1 MQNTFPVLDG
11 LLFEDPEKRLNAKK
25 DTLRKLIA
33 NEALK
38 ESQFGFERY
47 TIICSKNNL
56 TNISIGIQSYGSS
69 WEDEKYY
76 LFDTEN
82 SVNIGSRLFINSKK
96 LLNFCYKKLKVQ
108 DDVICSSTD
117 LSQYFFE
124 IDTSGNVSGITFVF
138 NVDQN
143 FLVQAIVNVKF
154 HFPGKRLKSLSFQNI
169 KLGLLKS
176 NFHRHPSW

>member
-96 LLNFCYKKLKVQ
+96 LLDFCYKKLKVQ

-143 FLVQAIVNVKF
+143 FLSSGNRKCKISFSWKEIKKF
-154 HFPGKRLKSLSFQNI
+154 IAPKYKIRFAQK
-169 KLGLLKS
+169 
-176 NFHRHPSW
+176 